1 MPDDNQ
7 FASGGFGPV
16 FFSMLRKAAE
26 KIPNKASGQQMFNT
40 IKNTQ
45 GVKQSELKWTGLD
58 DFLKDKKYHQ
68 ARNSRLSKNKYLRCH

>member
-1 MPDDNQ
+1 
-7 FASGGFGPV
+7 
-16 FFSMLRKAAE
+16 MLRKAAE

-58 DFLKDKKYHQ
+58 DFLKDKKSYHQ
-68 ARNSRLSKNKYLRCH
+68 EEIQDYLKNNTLDVTEVKFSGKL